1 MSQQQYQNYNN
12 GNYKLINF
20 NVPHYLINN
29 FDEIVKFKRISRTS
43 VFDRTYRACLHD
55 EWKMTWHSTGKV
67 TNKTSMSA
75 EQMKAIMEN
84 ADIKDRR
91 CIYENDEILVQH
103 MRADYPN
110 GTKDATMHVSL
121 KKDGLL
127 WRSETGVTSVKT

>member
-1 MSQQQYQNYNN
+1 MQIKEHKTRNLPS
-12 GNYKLINF
+12 LIGVF
-20 NVPHYLINN
+20 RL
-29 FDEIVKFKRISRTS
+29 SRTW
-43 VFDRTYRACLHD
+43 TMD
-55 EWKMTWHSTGKV
+55 EDIMTGKI

-75 EQMKAIMEN
+75 EKMKMIMEN

-127 WRSETGVTSVKT
+127 WRSETGVTAVKT

>member
-1 MSQQQYQNYNN
+1 MALYEKMLEAWNN
-12 GNYKLINF
+12 RDVEAYW
-20 NVPHYLINN
+20 
-29 FDEIVKFKRISRTS
+29 
-43 VFDRTYRACLHD
+43 ACLHD

-91 CIYENDEILVQH
+91 CIYENDDILVQH

-127 WRSETGVTSVKT
+127 WRSETGVTAVKT

>member
-1 MSQQQYQNYNN
+1 MALYEKMLEAWNN
-12 GNYKLINF
+12 RDVEAYW
-20 NVPHYLINN
+20 
-29 FDEIVKFKRISRTS
+29 
-43 VFDRTYRACLHD
+43 ACLHD
-55 EWKMTWHSTGKV
+55 EWEMTWHSTGKV

-75 EQMKAIMEN
+75 EQMKMIMEN

-110 GTKDATMHVSL
+110 GTNDATMHVSL

-127 WRSETGVTSVKT
+127 WRSETGVTAVKT